1 MTPTISEAGGADD
14 PSIWEPSGAYLRL
27 FIGIV
32 LAGDLVFIAS
42 IVLLA
47 PSQMVRIAGPIVL
60 AMLVGAAAW
69 QLRGGKVK
77 NTIKTMTYGVW
88 LVVTGIA
95 IVNGGLRTPIV
106 YAYPVIILSV
116 GLMISARAAF
126 LTTAATTLAIL
137 GLMFGELA
145 GLLPVKTPAIPAMY
159 GVLQISICLMAAGL
173 IGSVVKSYQTRLKEL
188 YALGQNLT
196 IRTRHLEESK
206 LQLQQ
211 AQTVARVGSW
221 VLALPTLEF
230 TLSDETRRILD
241 LPEDHGNAF
250 DALLQKTWHQ
260 DRDVLVQA
268 ARATR
273 SGASVDFEVRIVVGE
288 ALRWVRVKADIQKD
302 ADSAAQYAVGIAQDI
317 TERKAA
323 EAQIQTLAYFDAL
336 TGLPNR
342 RLLMDRLAHAMASSV
357 RHPRKAALLFVDMD
371 NFKVLNDTHGHFM
384 GDQLL
389 LQVAQRLSSCIREG
403 DTVARLGG
411 DEFVVMLENLSGDL
425 QVATDQARAVA
436 EKVLAVLAQPHQ
448 LDNNTHMSTSS
459 LGVTLFGEQAESIEE
474 PLKRADM
481 AMYQAKAAGRNTL
494 RFFDPSMHRMIAE
507 RASLE
512 KDLHEAL
519 AQGQFTLV
527 YQPQVSIGGKSYG
540 AEALLRWLHP
550 VRGQVSPVEF
560 IPMAEDTGI
569 ILPLGQWVLE
579 SACVQLAAWANQPD
593 MAHLSVAVNVSPR
606 QFHQA
611 DFADQVLATLART
624 GANPLRLKLELT
636 EGLLISNVEDVIAKM
651 ARLKSAGV
659 GFSLDDFG
667 MGYSSLS
674 YLKRLPL
681 DQLKIDQSFVRDV
694 LIDPNDAAISKMVIV
709 LAESLGLSVVAEG
722 VETAEQ
728 RDFLAG
734 QGCRLYQG
742 YLFSRP
748 LPAAGLEQYIRSSQN
763 LT

>member
-1 MTPTISEAGGADD
+1 MISQNGATED
-14 PSIWEPSGAYLRL
+14 PSIWAPSAAYLRL

-32 LAGDLVFIAS
+32 LIGDLLFIAS
-42 IVLLA
+42 IVLFA
-47 PSQMVRIAGPIVL
+47 PSLLTRTIGPVVLALITAAAWVQLHQGKVRIA
-60 AMLVGAAAW
+60 
-69 QLRGGKVK
+69 
-77 NTIKTMTYGVW
+77 IKAMTYGVW

-95 IVNGGLRTPIV
+95 VANGGLRTPIV
-106 YAYPVIILSV
+106 YAYPVIILGV

-126 LTTAATTLAIL
+126 LTTAATALAIL
-137 GLMFGELA
+137 ALMFGETA
-145 GLLPVKTPAIPAMY
+145 NLLPNRGQAVPVMFA
-159 GVLQISICLMAAGL
+159 VVQISICLMAAAL
-173 IGSVVKSYQTRLKEL
+173 IGSVVRAYQTRLTEL
-188 YALGQNLT
+188 FALGKNLT
-196 IRTRHLEESK
+196 TRTRHLEESK

-211 AQTVARVGSW
+211 AQTVAKVGSW
-221 VLALPTLEF
+221 VLALPTGEF

-241 LPEDHGNAF
+241 LPQDHGNAF
-250 DALLQKTWHQ
+250 ETTLQKTWHQ
-260 DRDVLVQA
+260 DRDQLTQA

-273 SGASVDFEVRIVVGE
+273 SGSSFDFEMRIVVGE
-288 ALRWVRVKADIQKD
+288 ATRWVRLKADVQKD
-302 ADSAAQYAVGIAQDI
+302 ADGVAQFVVGIAQDI

-336 TGLPNR
+336 TNLPNR
-342 RLLMDRLAHAMASSV
+342 RLLMDRLAHAMAASL

-389 LQVAQRLSSCIREG
+389 QQVAMRLTSCVREG

-411 DEFVVMLENLSGDL
+411 DEFVVMLEDHSEDL
-425 QVATDQARAVA
+425 TVATGQARVVA

-448 LDNNTHMSTSS
+448 LDNYTHISTSS
-459 LGVTLFGEQAESIEE
+459 IGVTLFGDLHESIEE

-494 RFFDPSMHRMIAE
+494 RFFDPSMQRVIAE

-512 KDLHEAL
+512 QDLRDGL
-519 AQGQFTLV
+519 VLGQFSLV

-550 VRGQVSPVEF
+550 VRGQVSPAEF
-560 IPMAEDTGI
+560 IPLAEDTGI

-579 SACVQLAAWANQPD
+579 SACAQLAVWADQPD

-611 DFADQVLATLART
+611 DFADQVLATLKRT

-636 EGLLISNVEDVIAKM
+636 EGMLVSNVEDVIAKM
-651 ARLKSAGV
+651 VRLKSAGV

-681 DQLKIDQSFVRDV
+681 DQLKIDQSFVRDI
-694 LIDPNDAAISKMVIV
+694 LIDSNDAAISRMVIV
-709 LAESLGLSVVAEG
+709 LAESLGLTVVAEG
-722 VETAEQ
+722 VETIEQ
-728 RDFLAG
+728 RDFLAE
-734 QGCRLYQG
+734 QGCRVYQG
-742 YLFSRP
+742 YLYSRP
-748 LPAAGLEQYIRSSQN
+748 LPVAGLEQFIRSGQN
-763 LT
+763 TVP

>member
-1 MTPTISEAGGADD
+1 MVKSQAGTDD
-14 PSIWEPSGAYLRL
+14 PSIWEPSGAFLRL
-27 FIGIV
+27 LIGIV

-42 IVLLA
+42 IVLLV
-47 PSQMVRIAGPIVL
+47 PSQRMRIVGPIVL
-60 AMLVGAAAW
+60 ALLASAAAW
-69 QLRGGKVK
+69 QLHAGKVK
-77 NTIKTMTYGVW
+77 GAIKTMTYGVW

-95 IVNGGLRTPIV
+95 IANGGLRAPIV

-116 GLMISARAAF
+116 GLMISTRAAYRI
-126 LTTAATTLAIL
+126 ATVTSVAIV
-137 GLMFGELA
+137 GLMLGEQA
-145 GLLPVKTPAIPAMY
+145 GVLVVRMAALPVMF
-159 GVLQISICLMAAGL
+159 GVVQISICLMAAGL
-173 IGSVVKSYQTRLKEL
+173 IGTVVKAYQTRLREL

-196 IRTRHLEESK
+196 TRTRHLEESK

-211 AQTVARVGSW
+211 AQTVAKVGSW

-230 TLSDETRRILD
+230 TLSEETRRILD
-241 LPEDHGNAF
+241 LPLDHGNAF

-260 DRDVLVQA
+260 DRDLLKGA

-273 SGASVDFEVRIVVGE
+273 AGSSSDFEIRIVVGD
-288 ALRWVRVKADIQKD
+288 ALRWVRLKADVQKD
-302 ADSAAQYAVGIAQDI
+302 ASSAAQYAVGITQDI

-342 RLLMDRLAHAMASSV
+342 RLLMDRLAHAMASSL
-357 RHPRKAALLFVDMD
+357 RHPGKAALLFVDMD

-389 LQVAQRLSSCIREG
+389 LQVAQRLTSCIREG

-411 DEFVVMLENLSGDL
+411 DEFVVMLENLSEEL
-425 QVATDQARAVA
+425 PLATDQARAVA

-448 LDNNTHMSTSS
+448 LDNNYHMSTTSI
-459 LGVTLFGEQAESIEE
+459 GVTLFGDRTESIEE

-481 AMYQAKAAGRNTL
+481 AMYQAKAAGRNTV
-494 RFFDPSMHRMIAE
+494 RFFDPSMHRAIAE

-512 KDLHEAL
+512 KDLHAAL

-527 YQPQVSIGGKSYG
+527 YQPQVAMGGKSYG

-550 VRGQVSPVEF
+550 VRGQVSPAEF
-560 IPMAEDTGI
+560 IPLAEETGI

-579 SACVQLAAWANQPD
+579 SACTQLAAWVGQPD
-593 MAHLSVAVNVSPR
+593 MEHMAVAVNVSPR

-611 DFADQVLATLART
+611 DFADQVLATLQRT

-636 EGLLISNVEDVIAKM
+636 EGMLVSNVEDVIAKM
-651 ARLKSAGV
+651 ARLKSVGV

-694 LIDPNDAAISKMVIV
+694 LIDPNDAAISRMVIV

-748 LPAAGLEQYIRSSQN
+748 LPAAGLEHYIRSSQN
-763 LT
+763 LPL

>member
-1 MTPTISEAGGADD
+1 MISQNGATED
-14 PSIWEPSGAYLRL
+14 PSIWEPSKAYMRL
-27 FIGIV
+27 LIGIGLTGALLFV
-32 LAGDLVFIAS
+32 AS
-42 IVLLA
+42 IVLFAPAQVARIPGPVALA
-47 PSQMVRIAGPIVL
+47 FMT
-60 AMLVGAAAW
+60 LVAAL
-69 QLRGGKVK
+69 QLHQGKVK
-77 NTIKTMTYGVW
+77 SAVKVMTYGVW
-88 LVVTGIA
+88 LLVTGIA
-95 IVNGGLRTPIV
+95 TANGGLRTPIV
-106 YAYPVIILSV
+106 YAYPVIILGV
-116 GLMISARAAF
+116 GLMITARAAF
-126 LTTAATTLAIL
+126 MTTLASALAIL
-137 GLMFGELA
+137 FLMFGEMA
-145 GLLPVKTPAIPAMY
+145 QVLPVGGPAIPIMFA
-159 GVLQISICLMAAGL
+159 VVQISICFTAAAL
-173 IGSVVKSYQTRLKEL
+173 IGSVVKSYQTKLREL
-188 YALGQNLT
+188 QSLGQDLT
-196 IRTRHLEESK
+196 ARTRHLEESK

-211 AQTVARVGSW
+211 AQTVAKVGSW
-221 VLALPTLEF
+221 VLALPTGEF

-241 LPEDHGNAF
+241 LPQDHGNALE
-250 DALLQKTWHQ
+250 AMLQKTWHQ
-260 DRDVLVQA
+260 DRDLVKQA

-273 SGASVDFEVRIVVGE
+273 SGSSFDFEMRIVVGE
-288 ALRWVRVKADIQKD
+288 ATRWVRLKADVQKD
-302 ADSAAQYAVGIAQDI
+302 ADGAAQFVVGIAQDI

-336 TGLPNR
+336 TSLPNR
-342 RLLMDRLAHAMASSV
+342 RLLMDRLVHAMAASV
-357 RHPRKAALLFVDMD
+357 RHPRMAALLFVDMD

-389 LQVAQRLSSCIREG
+389 QQVAMRLTSCVREG

-411 DEFVVMLENLSGDL
+411 DEFVVMLEDLSEDL
-425 QVATDQARAVA
+425 SVATGQARVVA

-448 LDNNTHMSTSS
+448 LDHYTHLSTSS
-459 LGVTLFGEQAESIEE
+459 IGVTLFGDLHESIEE

-494 RFFDPSMHRMIAE
+494 RFFDPSMQRVIAE

-512 KDLHEAL
+512 QDLRDGL
-519 AQGQFTLV
+519 VLGQFSLV

-550 VRGQVSPVEF
+550 VRGQVSPAEF
-560 IPMAEDTGI
+560 IPLAEDTGI

-579 SACVQLAAWANQPD
+579 SACAQLAVWADQPD

-611 DFADQVLATLART
+611 DFADQVLATLKRT

-636 EGLLISNVEDVIAKM
+636 EGMLVSNVEDVIAKM
-651 ARLKSAGV
+651 VRLKSAGV

-694 LIDPNDAAISKMVIV
+694 LVDPNDAAISRMVIV

-728 RDFLAG
+728 RDFLIG
-734 QGCRLYQG
+734 QGCRIYQG

-748 LPAAGLEQYIRSSQN
+748 LPAVGLEQYVRSSQN
-763 LT
+763 AKP

>member
-1 MTPTISEAGGADD
+1 MTNSQVGTDD

-60 AMLVGAAAW
+60 ALLVGAAAW
-69 QLRGGKVK
+69 QLRGGQVK
-77 NTIKTMTYGVW
+77 GAIKTMTYGVW

-95 IVNGGLRTPIV
+95 IANGGLRTPIV

-126 LTTAATTLAIL
+126 LTTAVTTLTIV
-137 GLMFGELA
+137 GLMLGEMA
-145 GLLPVKTPAIPAMY
+145 GLIAVKTPALPVMF
-159 GVLQISICLMAAGL
+159 GVVQISICLMAAGL
-173 IGSVVKSYQTRLKEL
+173 IGSVVKSYQTRLREL

-196 IRTRHLEESK
+196 TRTRLLEESK
-206 LQLQQ
+206 LHLQQ
-211 AQTVARVGSW
+211 AQTVAKVGSW
-221 VLALPTLEF
+221 VLVLPSLEF
-230 TLSDETRRILD
+230 TLSEETHRILD
-241 LPEDHGNAF
+241 LPEGHGNTF

-273 SGASVDFEVRIVVGE
+273 AGHSSDFEIRIVVGD
-288 ALRWVRVKADIQKD
+288 APRWVRLKADVQQD
-302 ADSAAQYAVGIAQDI
+302 ADSAAQYVVGIAQDI
-317 TERKAA
+317 TERKAS
-323 EAQIQTLAYFDAL
+323 EIQIETLAYFDAL
-336 TGLPNR
+336 TSLPNR
-342 RLLMDRLAHAMASSV
+342 RLLMDRLAHAISAGV
-357 RHPRKAALLFVDMD
+357 RHPRRAALLFVDLD
-371 NFKVLNDTHGHFM
+371 NFKVLNDTHGHFK
-384 GDQLL
+384 GDLL
-389 LQVAQRLSSCIREG
+389 LQQVAVRLRSCVRDG

-411 DEFVVMLENLSGDL
+411 DEFVVMLEDLSEDL
-425 QVATDQARAVA
+425 QAATEQARTVA
-436 EKVLAVLAQPHQ
+436 AKVLAVLAQPHQ
-448 LDNNTHMSTSS
+448 LDNNAHLSTPSI
-459 LGVTLFGEQAESIEE
+459 GVTLFGDHQESIEE

-481 AMYQAKAAGRNTL
+481 AMYQAKAAGRNTV
-494 RFFDPSMHRMIAE
+494 RFFDPSMQRVIAE

-512 KDLHEAL
+512 QDLRDGLAL
-519 AQGQFTLV
+519 AQFTLV
-527 YQPQVSIGGKSYG
+527 YQPQVSMGGKCYG
-540 AEALLRWLHP
+540 AEALLRWVHP
-550 VRGQVSPVEF
+550 VRGQVSPAEF
-560 IPMAEDTGI
+560 IPLAEETGI

-579 SACVQLAAWANQPD
+579 SACAQLAIWADQPD

-606 QFHQA
+606 QFHQV
-611 DFADQVLATLART
+611 DFADQVLATLQRIGT
-624 GANPLRLKLELT
+624 NPLRLKLELT
-636 EGLLISNVEDVIAKM
+636 EGMLVSNVEDVIAKM
-651 ARLKSAGV
+651 VRLKSAGV

-694 LIDPNDAAISKMVIV
+694 LIDPNDAAISNMVIV

-763 LT
+763 